1 MDLQQVIFTHIPG
14 KNRQSS
20 GGWTSFNCPCCI
32 EEGEPRLDTRM
43 RGGVRSDG
51 DSISYHCFN
60 CGFTAS
66 HRHGRIL
73 NKKFL
78 KLMRNMNVSESE
90 IKRLQ
95 LEAIRQKELSEGPYL
110 FTSKT
115 QVTRVPSFPD
125 TELPEGSE
133 DLEFLLSKDNPPAGA
148 IYAVKYLIDRGV
160 HDNIDN
166 CYWSPDKF
174 FKNRVIF
181 PFYQGDRIV
190 GYTARDI
197 TGKSSSKYMTKAPKK
212 FLHNVDKVKSNN
224 KYLIVCEGIID
235 ALALDCIAITSNEAS
250 QDQIDYINQFKG
262 EVIVCPDRDKAGEK
276 LIKQAQENGWSVS
289 FPMWEDDIKDAAD
302 AIQRYGKLYTL
313 QSIIDASISNNTKI
327 SVKMRIG

>member
-1 MDLQQVIFTHIPG
+1 MDLQQVIYRHIPG
-14 KNRQSS
+14 KNRQAS
-20 GGWTSFNCPCCI
+20 GGWLSFNCPCCI

-66 HRHGRIL
+66 HRTGRIL
-73 NKKFL
+73 NRKFL
-78 KLMRNMNVSESE
+78 KLLRNLNISEGE

-95 LEAIRQKELSEGPYL
+95 LEAIRQKELSEGPYQIKRNKQNFVL
-110 FTSKT
+110 PKFKECNL
-115 QVTRVPSFPD
+115 PD
-125 TELPEGSE
+125 GSE
-133 DLEFLLSKDNPPAGA
+133 ELQSVLSKDNPPEE
-148 IYAVKYLIDRGV
+148 AVFCAKYLIDRGV
-160 HDNIDN
+160 FDFIDEV
-166 CYWSPDKF
+166 YYSSDMR

-181 PFYQGDRIV
+181 PFYQGDKIV

-197 TGKSSSKYMTKAPKK
+197 TNNSSAKYITKSPKNFLFNTDRIKSKT
-212 FLHNVDKVKSNN
+212 

-250 QDQIDYINQFKG
+250 QEQIDYINQFKG
-262 EVIVCPDRDKAGEK
+262 EVIVCPDRDKAGQK
-276 LIKQAQENGWSVS
+276 LIHQAQENGWSVS
-289 FPMWEDDIKDAAD
+289 FPLWEDDVKDAAD
-302 AIQRYGKLYTL
+302 AIHKYGKLYTL
-313 QSIIDASISNNTKI
+313 NSIIEARISNNTKI

>member
-1 MDLQQVIFTHIPG
+1 MDLQQVIYTHIPG
-14 KNRQSS
+14 KNKQSS
-20 GGWTSFNCPCCI
+20 GGWTSFNCPCCV

-43 RGGVRSDG
+43 RGGIRSDG

-66 HRHGRIL
+66 HRNGRIL

-78 KLMRNMNVSESE
+78 KLMRNLNISESD

-95 LEAIRQKELSEGPYL
+95 LEAIRQKELSEGPSL
-110 FTSKT
+110 FISKT
-115 QVTRVPSFPD
+115 QVTRIPSYPD
-125 TELPEGSE
+125 CELPEDAE
-133 DLEFLLSKDNPPAGA
+133 DLEVILAKDNPPEGA
-148 IYAVKYLIDRGV
+148 IFATKYLIDRGV
-160 HDNIDN
+160 FDHIDN
-166 CYWSPDKF
+166 AYWSPHMN

-197 TGKSSSKYMTKAPKK
+197 TGKSASKYITKSPKK
-212 FLHNVDKVKSNN
+212 FLHNADKIKTNH

-235 ALALDCIAITSNEAS
+235 AIALDCIAITSNEAS

-313 QSIIDASISNNTKI
+313 KSIIDARISNNTKI